1 MRADMKISAQEEYG
15 LRCLLQ
21 LARAETMC
29 ESLTLAQVARLE
41 GISSANAGKL
51 MWILSKAG
59 LVQSQRGTKG
69 GYSLAL
75 PASEIHLNQVIRVL
89 EGEPAESHCKSYAGV
104 LDACVHTGDCGIRP
118 VIVELHQIVDNALSE
133 ITLSQLLGSEAGGGG
148 ALPQIP
154 GLRHGLR
161 SGEQNY

>member
-1 MRADMKISAQEEYG
+1 MKISAQEEYG

-21 LARAETMC
+21 LARAETMG
-29 ESLTLAQVARLE
+29 ESLTLGQLARLE

-59 LVQSQRGTKG
+59 LVLSTRGTKG

-118 VIVELHQIVDNALSE
+118 VIVELHQIVDNALAD
-133 ITLSQLLGSEAGGGG
+133 ITLSQLLGTEANVDE
-148 ALPQIP
+148 ALHQIQ
-154 GLRHGLR
+154 GIKQRDNR
-161 SGEQNY
+161 V